1 VSVSAGVGE
10 TGVRLIARMTE
21 NGAPFRIESG
31 SYAVFS
37 AVKPDGNP
45 IFNDCMIFG
54 NDTVVYDFSE
64 QTVSAPGIVRC
75 QIFVFAPDGTLILSP
90 RFQIVVHENVYGK
103 EIESTLEYSAIKK
116 FVEEINVVN
125 SALNTH
131 GERLSGLD
139 EMLDGFDR
147 EQGSVIKY
155 VDDVASRSGIYV
167 GSGEM
172 PENCILQIILDEPD
186 DPEEPDVPEVP
197 DEPDEPDVP
206 EGATQYNVEYKY
218 YDTDQNVTSTSIVG
232 KVTAGDPLNKT
243 IYGKMGH
250 TTERI
255 TVQMGEQTATVAR
268 GETKNNG
275 IITCYL
281 DADGSEGGVI
291 ISAVTSDV
299 VVSIVT
305 AKIEG

>member
-1 VSVSAGVGE
+1 MILFHAKRDGTVTTTPNFVPQGSSMQDLVVVSEFDYAYCAIRLLPASGEYIEDVPCTPIPQKDYSTIFTAALPPKATVVAGSVDYQLIFTAADGTTKTTLVGSFAVPRGVPVSTPPTVGE
-10 TGVRLIARMTE
+10 LSEKTVSDLYEIFANIYSLFAE
-21 NGAPFRIESG
+21 HEKDIVDLIESK
-31 SYAVFS
+31 S
-37 AVKPDGNP
+37 
-45 IFNDCMIFG
+45 
-54 NDTVVYDFSE
+54 
-64 QTVSAPGIVRC
+64 
-75 QIFVFAPDGTLILSP
+75 
-90 RFQIVVHENVYGK
+90 
-103 EIESTLEYSAIKK
+103 
-116 FVEEINVVN
+116 
-125 SALNTH
+125 NT
-131 GERLSGLD
+131 
-139 EMLDGFDR
+139 
-147 EQGSVIKY
+147 
-155 VDDVASRSGIYV
+155 GIYV

-172 PENCILQIILDEPD
+172 PEDCILQIVLDEPD

-291 ISAVTSDV
+291 IAAVTSDV